1 MSSSAEYVGCAH
13 SITAKSSL
21 LVTNS
26 SFSHPVSFGRFHG
39 GRLKRRDIFNNL
51 FFLKQSWG
59 LVGCGVTIQN
69 HNSQAHL
76 VSAVGWHPII
86 QLTFV
91 SSQPTLLCWFWWGRT
106 LAGHSV
112 LPTSR
117 YPDIGG
123 CLWQTPFSAV
133 WCRAYAGRRSRPTY
147 FSVSIAYT
155 HFSMVL

>member
-1 MSSSAEYVGCAH
+1 M
-13 SITAKSSL
+13 
-21 LVTNS
+21 
-26 SFSHPVSFGRFHG
+26 
-39 GRLKRRDIFNNL
+39 
-51 FFLKQSWG
+51 
-59 LVGCGVTIQN
+59 GCGVTIHN
-69 HNSQAHL
+69 HNSQASL

-86 QLTFV
+86 QPTFV

-147 FSVSIAYT
+147 FSRQHCVYSLLNGALKGAKKEYT
-155 HFSMVL
+155 HFSREQSTTASSVGVTDLHLRGQVPDCGQWKRLVAEPHLGVSLH